1 MVDIISKRDGPR
13 REDVP
18 LKQLIEQNREII
30 TRLADQISGGSYSAS
45 KKPRSEPQAE
55 GLIIHV
61 GSSQQTAAEILPTI
75 RVSRN
80 GRVIAV
86 DLNSGR
92 QLHHIGDMRLR
103 EGAEVFVLA
112 TKKNG
117 FFAPVDEAIAE
128 ALAEIDGARLDVAY
142 TEERLAA
149 DIGVKLGINEP

>member
-18 LKQLIEQNREII
+18 LKQLIQQNRAII

-45 KKPRSEPQAE
+45 KRQRSEPQAE

-61 GSSQQTAAEILPTI
+61 GSSQQTAAEVAPTI

-86 DLNSGR
+86 DFNSGR

-103 EGAEVFVLA
+103 DGAETFVLA
-112 TKKNG
+112 TKENG
-117 FFAPVDEAIAE
+117 FFAPVDQVIAE
-128 ALAEIDGARLDVAY
+128 ALAEIDGTRLDAAY

-149 DIGVKLGINEP
+149 DIAAKLGIDEP

>member
-18 LKQLIEQNREII
+18 LKQLIEQNRGTI

-45 KKPRSEPQAE
+45 KMPQPKPQAQ

-61 GSSQQTAAEILPTI
+61 GSSRQTAAEILPTI
-75 RVSRN
+75 RVSMN

-86 DLNSGR
+86 DFNSGR
-92 QLHHIGDMRLR
+92 QLHHIGDLR
-103 EGAEVFVLA
+103 RRDGVDVFVLA

-117 FFAPVDEAIAE
+117 FIAPVDEAIAE
-128 ALAEIDGARLDVAY
+128 SLAGLDGARVDAAY
-142 TEERLAA
+142 TEDRLAA
-149 DIGVKLGINEP
+149 DIGLKLGISEP